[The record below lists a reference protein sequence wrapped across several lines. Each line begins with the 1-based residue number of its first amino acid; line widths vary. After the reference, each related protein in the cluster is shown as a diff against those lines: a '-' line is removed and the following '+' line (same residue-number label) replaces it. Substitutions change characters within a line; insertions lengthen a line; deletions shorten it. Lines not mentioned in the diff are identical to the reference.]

1 MAGSPTGHLRRAR
14 VPMIAVDTNTLVY
27 AHRRE
32 SRHHE
37 AAASIIHGLAEG
49 NDAWAIPWPCCYE
62 FHSVVTNPR
71 IWKDR
76 ATSPE
81 QSWRQ
86 LAAWTSSPS
95 MRLIRETED
104 FPRILGRFVKRP
116 RVIGGVVHD
125 ARMVAICIAHGVEA
139 LMTRG
144 RRLLSYPELKTRDPI
159 LGSSLR
165 ATDPPVRRRP

>member
-1 MAGSPTGHLRRAR
+1 
-14 VPMIAVDTNTLVY
+14 MIAVDTNLLVY

-37 AAASIIHGLAEG
+37 AASSLLRGLAEG

-62 FHSVVTNPR
+62 FLSVVTNPR
-71 IWKDR
+71 IWRDN

-86 LAAWTSSPS
+86 LAGWTDSPS
-95 MRLIRETED
+95 VRLIGETD
-104 FPRILGRFVKRP
+104 DYLVILGNFVRRP

-125 ARMVAICIAHGVEA
+125 ARIAAICVAHGAEA
-139 LMTRG
+139 LLTRD
-144 RRLLSYPELKTRDPI
+144 RDFSLFPELKTRDPI
-159 LGSSLR
+159 AR
-165 ATDPPVRRRP
+165 